1 VGSDGAFAALEGS
14 VACAVL
20 AGRFALTATCS
31 AAILFPER
39 PAASA
44 AGVEALRE
52 TELTDPDEDNDPDD
66 VDEAAASARTAA
78 SLWSAPGDEVDV
90 ACAAYAAKSRIAAF
104 LVGGVGRGMVCE
116 VRVGFGAQR
125 TAVRPA

>member
-1 VGSDGAFAALEGS
+1 MEGS
-14 VACAVL
+14 VSCAVP
-20 AGRFALTATCS
+20 AGRLALTATCS
-31 AAILFPER
+31 PGIFFPVR

-44 AGVEALRE
+44 AGAEALRE
-52 TELTDPDEDNDPDD
+52 PELTDPVEGNDPGD
-66 VDEAAASARTAA
+66 VDEAAASAWPAA
-78 SLWSAPGDEVDV
+78 SLWGAPGDEVDV

-116 VRVGFGAQR
+116 VRVGFRAKR

>member
-1 VGSDGAFAALEGS
+1 VLTALEGCF
-14 VACAVL
+14 AWAVL

-31 AAILFPER
+31 TAIFFPER

-44 AGVEALRE
+44 AGAEALRE
-52 TELTDPDEDNDPDD
+52 PELTDPDEGNDPDD
-66 VDEAAASARTAA
+66 VDEAAASAWPVA
-78 SLWSAPGDEVDV
+78 SFWGVPGAE
-90 ACAAYAAKSRIAAF
+90 AGAECAAYAAKSRIAAF

-116 VRVGFGAQR
+116 VRVGFRVQR

>member
-1 VGSDGAFAALEGS
+1 V
-14 VACAVL
+14 
-20 AGRFALTATCS
+20 
-31 AAILFPER
+31 R

-44 AGVEALRE
+44 AGAEALRE
-52 TELTDPDEDNDPDD
+52 PELTDPVEGNDPGD
-66 VDEAAASARTAA
+66 VDEAAASAWPAA
-78 SLWSAPGDEVDV
+78 SLWGAPGDEVDV

-116 VRVGFGAQR
+116 VRVGFRAKR